1 MITGTVRARRT
12 LASPDGTT
20 ADIAIVAP
28 DPTPA
33 NKRAL
38 TVIGFL
44 WLDQSEAAD
53 EDLGP
58 LSDQAFRAYFAST
71 AAFLA
76 AERLTDNACCVLVAE
91 DEDTGEVV
99 GVAVY
104 TPGEG
109 DWYIDDF
116 TVSPRNQPGFPAGV
130 QLRGIGSALLAVI
143 AEDIDRQPTCTSASL
158 LPLDEAAERFWTARG
173 FHRTD
178 PRDRLRLTCEEVH
191 EIAARNA
198 AAGPDCPDHGDCV
211 SAGSLRQHQVAA
223 TPRVAGRVYTGR

>member
-12 LASPDGTT
+12 LSSPDGTT
-20 ADIAIVAP
+20 ANVAIVAP

-33 NKRAL
+33 NAHAL

-58 LSDQAFRAYFAST
+58 LSDEAFRAYFAST

-76 AERLTDNACCVLVAE
+76 ANRLTANACCVLVAQ
-91 DEDTGEVV
+91 DEATDEVL

-104 TPGEG
+104 TPAEG

-130 QLRGIGSALLAVI
+130 QLRGIGSAMLGVI

-158 LPLDEAAERFWTARG
+158 LPLDDAAERFWTARG

-178 PRDRLRLTCEEVH
+178 PQDRLRLTCTEVH
-191 EIAARNA
+191 QIAARNA

-211 SAGSLRQHQVAA
+211 CAGSFRQHQMAA
-223 TPRVAGRVYTGR
+223 TPRVAARVYEGR